1 MRLAYQTNTWGGVVG
16 HPVGVTSIKDLYYLA
31 NGSTEDALR
40 DIATAGYEGVELFDG
55 NLMQYADSAADFT
68 ALLDK
73 GGLSLVGVY
82 SGANFIFADVLP
94 EELWRIENAARVGS
108 ELGAEFL
115 VVGGGAQRTTAA
127 TDADYDN
134 LGAGLDAVVEIAE
147 RHGLAA
153 TYHPHLSTIVET
165 PDQVEKILE
174 RTSIGLCPDTGHV
187 IAGSGDPA
195 ELISRHAARIPY
207 VHLKDID
214 TETGSFVPLGE
225 GALDVDGVMAA
236 LTAAGYDGWITVELD
251 AWDDPLAGA
260 VASRRRLE
268 PHLAGASNAG

>member
-40 DIATAGYEGVELFDG
+40 DIASAGYEGVELFDG
-55 NLMQYADSAADFT
+55 NLIEYADTRDAFSG
-68 ALLDK
+68 LLQE

-82 SGANFIFADVLP
+82 SGANFVFPDVLP
-94 EELWRIENAARVGS
+94 EELWRIERAARLAA

-115 VVGGGAQRTTAA
+115 VVGGGAQRTEPA
-127 TDADYDN
+127 TDADYDR
-134 LGAGLDAVVEIAE
+134 LGAGLDSVVEIAD
-147 RHGLAA
+147 RHGLTA

-165 PDQVEKILE
+165 PEQVDKILE

-187 IAGSGDPA
+187 IAGGGDPA
-195 ELISRHAARIPY
+195 ELISRHAGRIPY

-214 TETGSFVPLGE
+214 PETGSFVPLGE

-236 LTAAGYDGWITVELD
+236 LTTAGYDGWVTVELD
-251 AWDDPLAGA
+251 AWGDPLAGA
-260 VASRRRLE
+260 AASRRRLD
-268 PHLAGASNAG
+268 PHLAGASNPG